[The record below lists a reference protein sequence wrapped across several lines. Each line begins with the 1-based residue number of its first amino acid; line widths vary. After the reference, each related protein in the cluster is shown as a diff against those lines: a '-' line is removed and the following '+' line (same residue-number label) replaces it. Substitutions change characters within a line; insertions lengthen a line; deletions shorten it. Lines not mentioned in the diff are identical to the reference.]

1 MSHLKA
7 VTSRIK
13 LGTCENRRL
22 SWVMITVPD
31 CSSITKNT
39 VRYAMIH
46 TALFYIP
53 VNFAFNLPHY
63 VTTIAI
69 CTTQAKKKSKKDIL
83 KIEKNKNKNNGYQEP
98 SSCGYKKLAAR
109 GFEA

>member
-69 CTTQAKKKSKKDIL
+69 YTTQAKKK
-83 KIEKNKNKNNGYQEP
+83 E
-98 SSCGYKKLAAR
+98 
-109 GFEA
+109 

>member
-1 MSHLKA
+1 
-7 VTSRIK
+7 
-13 LGTCENRRL
+13 
-22 SWVMITVPD
+22 MITVPVLL
-31 CSSITKNT
+31 KRT

-83 KIEKNKNKNNGYQEP
+83 KIEKIKIMVTRSRAP
-98 SSCGYKKLAAR
+98 VVTR

>member
-53 VNFAFNLPHY
+53 VNFAFNLQHY